1 MRISAVNV
9 ELKSNDILSM
19 IEEFVKV
26 EGLSITKLDIKK
38 GLTINGEFKK
48 GLAIGFKATCTITGV
63 SENKLR
69 IK

>member
-38 GLTINGEFKK
+38 VLQ
-48 GLAIGFKATCTITGV
+48 
-63 SENKLR
+63 
-69 IK
+69 